1 MLSNLVASY
10 ALSRAITQQQAGIS
24 ILQPPGSSAA
34 PLSST
39 TPKETIPTPSPSSV
53 GTLNF
58 NVSDIS
64 TDTTKKAPQP
74 STVQSQEQFT
84 KSFQL
89 HLSQQQDKSSSS
101 TQTPQISKK
110 EEHTKKLK
118 AAFEEQQ
125 KALRIAY
132 EKSLREAQEW
142 EEKTASTKKTQIA
155 SDPKGTKPT
164 SDAKT
169 TSNITKASLETIS
182 PAEQLQRSYEAH
194 LKSLQRAEQQASLKA
209 LATSSSVTSSQIE
222 VSQSKDAGTEASEKT
237 GPKKSQDEE
246 EGAILLGFLNSLRES
261 FKDAVEDKDRKHE
274 AKEGTVPNIKS
285 TTDRNAPEEGRTP
298 SVQLDSLRGT
308 SDSSESIIHI
318 AKSRS
323 GNERLDIS
331 MKSRRQTSDPIT
343 SLSHFQS
350 SKRKVKPACITEAS
364 SSTSSQQ
371 TSEQPSSSQ
380 EDSKSDKMG
389 SSSSEDSDKEITA
402 SIRSSKG
409 PPRKR
414 LKGIH
419 EPHEFTRENLMAHS
433 KRMDMECG
441 QSSDVSSS
449 DD

>member
-1 MLSNLVASY
+1 MLNNLVASY
-10 ALSRAITQQQAGIS
+10 ALSRALTQQQAGIS
-24 ILQPPGSSAA
+24 ILQPPGPTTA
-34 PLSST
+34 PLSSSA
-39 TPKETIPTPSPSSV
+39 PKETAPNPPQTVSA
-53 GTLNF
+53 LNF
-58 NVSDIS
+58 GVSDIPK
-64 TDTTKKAPQP
+64 DVTKNTPQP
-74 STVQSQEQFT
+74 SAVQSRDQF
-84 KSFQL
+84 SNNVQL
-89 HLSQQQDKSSSS
+89 HRPQHDNSSSS
-101 TQTPQISKK
+101 IQTPQISKK

-132 EKSLREAQEW
+132 EKSLRDAQEW
-142 EEKTASTKKTQIA
+142 EEKSSATKTEA
-155 SDPKGTKPT
+155 TSDPKGTKPT

-169 TSNITKASLETIS
+169 SLADSKSSLETLS

-194 LKSLQRAEQQASLKA
+194 LKSLQQAEQQAALKA
-209 LATSSSVTSSQIE
+209 ISNSASATASQTAVPQPKNATTRGTSS
-222 VSQSKDAGTEASEKT
+222 D
-237 GPKKSQDEE
+237 QDEE

-261 FKDAVEDKDRKHE
+261 FKDAIEAKDRKHE
-274 AKEGTVPNIKS
+274 PSEGNSSNSKS
-285 TTDRNAPEEGRTP
+285 STGDASEGELT
-298 SVQLDSLRGT
+298 SNVQRDSSTGT
-308 SDSSESIIHI
+308 SEGSESVIHV

-323 GNERLDIS
+323 SSEHLGDS
-331 MKSRRQTSDPIT
+331 MKSRRQMSEPIT
-343 SLSHFQS
+343 SLSHFQA
-350 SKRKVKPACITEAS
+350 SKRKVKPASVTETS
-364 SSTSSQQ
+364 SSTSSQP

-389 SSSSEDSDKEITA
+389 SSSSEDSDKEITS

-414 LKGIH
+414 LKGFH